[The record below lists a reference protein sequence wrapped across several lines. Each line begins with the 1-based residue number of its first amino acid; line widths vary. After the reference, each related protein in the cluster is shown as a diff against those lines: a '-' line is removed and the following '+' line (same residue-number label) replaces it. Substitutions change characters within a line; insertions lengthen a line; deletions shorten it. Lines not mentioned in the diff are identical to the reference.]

1 MKTQKTKLKFILA
14 VGTAV
19 MLFSSC
25 AKSELETTTTDR
37 PYGPAREINISAEFP
52 SLSKDKAHMDV
63 TDHEV
68 KWDNGDQIRINNTVL
83 TASTIDGTKASFSGS
98 VSPNTSYESGKDVYR
113 SVFPKSL
120 ASSIGNGNSAIN
132 ITLPESQKLLAN
144 QTDNNN
150 YMAAI
155 SSVESGGNLVN
166 LEFKNLCAIMKVGL
180 KADPTASSDANK
192 VRQIVFSA
200 EGANLSGSAQLTFD
214 NNGLPVVT
222 MPAVSGERSDVY
234 LDLTNNGQGGI
245 QLLTSQYTYFYVMI
259 PAASYSK
266 ITMKVINVEGK
277 AMKKTAS
284 SQTLLRSNYYTTTS
298 TLVIDPNEN
307 PYEFELCDG
316 SRFVFAPGNLQ
327 YNAAQN
333 KWRFAE
339 HSWDIIGGGQQYDDE
354 TWFPNSVVT
363 ANNTKAADGRAT
375 QNGWID
381 LFGWGTS
388 GWDAGNTLD
397 GACYLPTDWQGVYD
411 NRPLR
416 PTWNGGNGQYGAQY
430 GPQGIHNLTGTYAN
444 SDWGMYNQISTY
456 DNSVTYPAGTW
467 RTPTKE
473 EWECIISLARG
484 NNWAYACVTGSGYSY
499 TDINGN
505 SKALSGLLLVP
516 KGWIDPKP
524 NGKTFKSVISQGRAW
539 FSDNSYTAAE
549 MQVLMNSGAIFLPAS
564 GTRSKYSVGD
574 CSTVGHGG
582 ISGNYWSSTAYSNTE
597 AYSLR
602 FENQR
607 MDSGYDYSNI
617 YECCFVRDENRR
629 TFGECVRLI
638 KSAE

>member
-1 MKTQKTKLKFILA
+1 MKTKKLQLKTVMLMGAAL
-14 VGTAV
+14 
-19 MLFSSC
+19 MLFSC
-25 AKSELETTTTDR
+25 AKEELDTTTTDR
-37 PYGPAREINISAEFP
+37 AYGPAREINVSAEFP
-52 SLSKDKAHMDV
+52 SPSKDKAHMDV

-83 TASTIDGTKASFSGS
+83 TASNINGTKASFSGS

-120 ASSIGNGNSAIN
+120 ASSIDNGNSAIS
-132 ITLPESQKLLAN
+132 ITFPESQKLLAD

-155 SSVESGGNLVN
+155 SAVDNGATLVS
-166 LEFKNLCAIMKVGL
+166 LHFKNLSSIIKIGL
-180 KADPTASSDANK
+180 KADPSATTAANTI
-192 VRQIVFSA
+192 RQIVFSA
-200 EGANLSGSAQLTFD
+200 EDANLSGSAQLTFD

-222 MPAVSGERSDVY
+222 MPAVSGERSDIS

-245 QLLTSQYTYFYVMI
+245 QLTNQFTYFYVMI

-266 ITMKVINVEGK
+266 ITMKVINIEGK

-284 SQTLLRSNYYTTTS
+284 SQTLLRSKYYTTTS

-316 SRFVFAPGNLQ
+316 TRFVFAPGNLQ
-327 YNAAQN
+327 YNAAQD

-339 HSWDIIGGGQQYDDE
+339 HSWDIIGGAEESSEGV
-354 TWFPNSVVT
+354 WFPGSVFT
-363 ANNTKAADGRAT
+363 ANNTSADNGRAT
-375 QNGWID
+375 QDAWID

-388 GWDAGNTLD
+388 GWDAGNTLA
-397 GACYLPTDWQGVYD
+397 GACYLPTDWQGTYD

-430 GPQGIHNLTGTYAN
+430 GPEGIQNLTGDYAN
-444 SDWGMYNQISTY
+444 SDWGIYNQISTY
-456 DNSVTYPAGTW
+456 DNSVTYDKGTW

-484 NNWAYACVTGSGYSY
+484 NNWGYACITGSGYSY

-516 KGWIDPKP
+516 KGWIDPRP

-539 FSDNSYTAAE
+539 FSDNSYTEAE
-549 MQVLMNSGAIFLPAS
+549 MQVLMNSGAVFLPAS

-574 CSTVGHGG
+574 CSTEGHGG
-582 ISGNYWSSTAYSNTE
+582 ISGNYWSSTAYSNSE

-607 MDSGYDYSNI
+607 MNSGYDYSNI
-617 YECCFVRDENRR
+617 YDCCFVRDENRR

-638 KSAE
+638 KNAE